1 MPEEIETE
9 VVIVGGGGCGL
20 TLSSFLSNY
29 GVEHVLLEKHA
40 GTSILPKAHYLNQRT
55 MEILRNH
62 DMVEEILQKTCPPRH
77 MSQVAWQTSL
87 GGSGPLDRQVI
98 SKFECFGGHDGTE
111 FAESYKRDAPLR
123 SGNLPLLRLEPIL
136 KRIAEK
142 RNPDNVLFGHQLVD
156 FTDEGSSVVARVSD
170 EAGLERSYR
179 CKYLIAADGGRTVGP
194 KLGIRMEG
202 LTNIT
207 DMVSVHFSADLSEYW
222 DDRYFACHFIN
233 GECNTVFESGA
244 IVPMGPNWGKHSKE
258 WVFHC
263 GFAMDDQNRHDD
275 AALIPRIRQLLKI
288 PDLEMDVHKISHWTI
303 EKVLADKYRVG
314 RVFLAGDAGN
324 RRPPTTGLGLNTA
337 IEDSLNLA
345 WKLAL
350 VLKGQA
356 SESILDSYELERR
369 AVGEINCDWGLF
381 TFSNSAVI
389 NTVLGLI
396 PGEREANQFRFRT
409 LFEDTDK
416 GRSFRAQV
424 ARIIDTQAIE
434 FCAHG
439 IELGFRYPQGLLLH
453 DGSLPMERDPLGL
466 KYHPTTQPGHRLPH
480 AWIETGNRVISTHDL
495 VPKKPGFAL
504 ITDSEGGDWVIAAQN
519 IIKNRGIEVV
529 VAQIGKKAD
538 YQDYDDRWNGLKGI
552 QTGGAILVRPDNMV
566 AWRSI
571 YKSRLG
577 GKELESAMDRLLLGD
592 TEEHPK
598 VKL

>member
-1 MPEEIETE
+1 MPEEIETP

-29 GVEHVLLEKHA
+29 GVEHVLLEKHT

-55 MEILRNH
+55 METLRNH
-62 DMVEEILQKTCPPRH
+62 DMVKDILQKTCPPRH

-87 GGSGPLDRQVI
+87 GGSGVLDRQVI
-98 SKFECFGGHDGTE
+98 SKFECFGGNDGTE

-123 SGNLPLLRLEPIL
+123 SGNLPLFRLEPIL
-136 KRIAEK
+136 KELAEK
-142 RNPDNVLFGHQLVD
+142 RNPGKILFGHQLVN
-156 FTDEGSSVVARVSD
+156 FTDEGSSVVATVYDR
-170 EAGLERSYR
+170 AGLERSYR
-179 CKYLIAADGGRTVGP
+179 CKYLIAADGGRTIGP
-194 KLGIRMEG
+194 KLGIKMEG
-202 LTNIT
+202 LTNIA

-244 IVPMGPNWGKHSKE
+244 IVPMGPNWGRHSKE

-275 AALIPRIRQLLKI
+275 AALIPRIRQLLKL
-288 PDLEMDVHKISHWTI
+288 PDLEMDVHKISHWAI

-337 IEDSLNLA
+337 IEDSLNIA

-356 SESILDSYELERR
+356 SESILDSYEPERR
-369 AVGEINCDWGLF
+369 AVGEINSDWGLF

-396 PGEREANQFRFRT
+396 PGEREANQFRLQT

-416 GRSFRAQV
+416 GHSFRAQV

-439 IELGFRYPQGLLLH
+439 IELGFRYPKGLVLH
-453 DGSLPMERDPLGL
+453 DGSLPIDRDPLGL
-466 KYHPTTQPGHRLPH
+466 KYYPTTQPGHRLPH
-480 AWIETGNRVISTHDL
+480 AWIETGTSVISTHDL
-495 VPKKPGFAL
+495 VPNKPGFAL
-504 ITDSEGGDWVIAAQN
+504 ITDSEGGDWGIAAKN
-519 IIKNRGIEVV
+519 ILKNRGVEVV
-529 VAQIGKKAD
+529 VAQIGERCL
-538 YQDYDDRWNGLKGI
+538 YRDYDDRWNGLKGI
-552 QTGGAILVRPDNMV
+552 RTGGAILVRPDNMV

-571 YKSRLG
+571 YKSRHG
-577 GKELESAMDRLLLGD
+577 GKELEVAMDQLLLGD
-592 TEEHPK
+592 IEEHSK
-598 VKL
+598 AKL